1 MSRAA
6 TQQDYKDFYE
16 SLTPEQLEIVK
27 QADELWCDFFET
39 RLAEEALEEWEKA
52 GRPKGITLEEVE
64 ERLRATKDTKESH

>member
-1 MSRAA
+1 MSRVA

-39 RLAEEALEEWEKA
+39 RLAEEALDEWEKA
-52 GRPKGITLEEVE
+52 GRPKGYTFEE
-64 ERLRATKDTKESH
+64 AKEIIRVAKCN